1 VYSRV
6 NKSPHILSLFVN
18 WWYQNLTMP
27 LKTILCICLIVIASI
42 IGGQLYAQKIE
53 LTNLA
58 KIELITAGSWMDG
71 YYQKVEVVFE
81 NGAWKSYQ
89 TRLASNGNSRGRQ
102 IANDST
108 RTFIKDIPASTVT
121 QFIKL
126 ATTPDPIIKDELF
139 NLKTS
144 DLMTQIDSL
153 LAEEERFNRNRL
165 FPSAEWKGQFIKAVS
180 TKSVVSKALFN
191 VLHPLPMDDR
201 SHYYIIT
208 TDKFNKTDTVTAD
221 ANNELYY
228 LPWMI
233 GGKPSYNPN
242 ITKLFELMR
251 GNYTF
256 SDKEQKRLNYQILG
270 DLYYYKAFKAKLDWD
285 RFKAE
290 QPELYNQASKTLT
303 PFKFSRYNE
312 GASTYDM
319 GYTGVFLSTH
329 LPAYIELSCSFAK
342 AYPNL
347 IGFSNAL
354 ESRVTAW
361 YKKGSFL
368 FDFMKRHPNATMYF
382 SPSIQ
387 NELYTAMEKRYPA
400 LAKIDIEKIR
410 IFSIAGNK
418 DYPNSSLWM
427 LLPDNKLILMKYGG
441 NLSDNYQTKFD
452 IIPAKRRGLPFTNV
466 CIVFDKYG
474 KKIGGSEESF
484 EVKRKEL

>member
-1 VYSRV
+1 
-6 NKSPHILSLFVN
+6 
-18 WWYQNLTMP
+18 MP
-27 LKTILCICLIVIASI
+27 LKNILCICLIVIASI
-42 IGGQLYAQKIE
+42 TGGQLYAQRIE
-53 LTNLA
+53 LNNLA

-108 RTFIKDIPASTVT
+108 RTFIQDIPSSTVT
-121 QFIKL
+121 QFIKFT
-126 ATTPDPIIKDELF
+126 TTPTPDIRDELF

-144 DLMTQIDSL
+144 ILITQIDSL
-153 LAEEERFNRNRL
+153 LAEEGRFNRYQF
-165 FPSAEWKGQFIKAVS
+165 FPSAEWRSQFIKAVS
-180 TKSVVSKALFN
+180 TKSVVNKALFN

-256 SDKEQKRLNYQILG
+256 EDKEQKRLNYQIIAE
-270 DLYYYKAFKAKLDWD
+270 LYYYKWFKAKLDWD

-303 PFKFSRYNE
+303 PFKFSKYNE
-312 GASTYDM
+312 GASTYDL

-329 LPAYIELSCSFAK
+329 LPAYIELRCSFAK

-347 IGFSNAL
+347 IGFSNAV

-382 SPSIQ
+382 SPILQ
-387 NELYTAMEKRYPA
+387 DELYSAMVKHYPA
-400 LAKIDIEKIR
+400 LAKFDRDKVR
-410 IFSIAGNK
+410 AFSIVGNK
-418 DYPNSSLWM
+418 DYPNSSLWI
-427 LLPDNKLILMKYGG
+427 LLPDDKLILM
-441 NLSDNYQTKFD
+441 
-452 IIPAKRRGLPFTNV
+452 RRPG
-466 CIVFDKYG
+466 
-474 KKIGGSEESF
+474 
-484 EVKRKEL
+484 